1 MRLAYPH
8 TVFHIG
14 DKLSHLESLIYR
26 AQQLKL
32 DRQWRLRLAA
42 GRRGHVHGLYVRVAL
57 QADERVPVVQ
67 ADRASRGAP
76 WTILLLPTRFCW
88 AWLSRHEA
96 TLRLMLRRL
105 PLLSHPFARDS
116 FKLARS
122 RCHWQHGESLTPKRR
137 AGEQQHSRRKDSTHS
152 TPPHTHTNPTPPKIR
167 LPFVVPRPSW

>member
-57 QADERVPVVQ
+57 QADERVPVQ

-88 AWLSRHEA
+88 AWLSWHEA
-96 TLRLMLRRL
+96 TLRLMLQRL
-105 PLLSHPFARDS
+105 PLFSHPFARDS
-116 FKLARS
+116 FKLAR
-122 RCHWQHGESLTPKRR
+122 CHWQHGESLSQKRR
-137 AGEQQHSRRKDSTHS
+137 AGEQQHSRRKDSTH
-152 TPPHTHTNPTPPKIR
+152 PTPHHTTTTPTPTQRR
-167 LPFVVPRPSW
+167 L